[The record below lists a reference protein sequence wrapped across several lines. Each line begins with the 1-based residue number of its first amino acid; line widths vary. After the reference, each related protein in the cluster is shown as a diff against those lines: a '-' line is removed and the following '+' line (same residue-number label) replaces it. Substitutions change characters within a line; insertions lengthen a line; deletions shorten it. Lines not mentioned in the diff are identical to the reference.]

1 MLIGRQYTALIA
13 EREKVEGD
21 IDYEGNPVI
30 REMVDLLTGDI
41 RATIVFLDTEC
52 SESEFIWMSEIF
64 DEIAE
69 RTKSREFIEALR
81 RTAQK
86 YPKAT
91 KDYNIDYFIDSAEE
105 YIE

>member
-1 MLIGRQYTALIA
+1 
-13 EREKVEGD
+13 
-21 IDYEGNPVI
+21 
-30 REMVDLLTGDI
+30 
-41 RATIVFLDTEC
+41 
-52 SESEFIWMSEIF
+52 MSEIF

-86 YPKAT
+86 YPKAA